1 MIGSNFEPVS
11 LNKMQISEKS
21 RSVDVLTEADVLV
34 VGSGPGGLAA
44 AISAAREGVQ
54 TILLER
60 YGCFGG
66 NITQVGVESFA
77 WYRHEGTTDVE
88 GIGIEFERRAK
99 QLGGTIK
106 EPQSQSE
113 ALNAEMFKV
122 LADSMV
128 VEEGIVPLLHC
139 LAVGAIME
147 DNMIKGVITES
158 KAGRHAILAKRVIDA
173 TGDADIAH
181 LSGAACYKTPIKD
194 VLPVTVTFSC
204 SGVNKERFME
214 YVKANPVTYKDWG
227 KNWEIKTGG
236 KEDNLFSP
244 YLEEPFNQ
252 ARQDGLIPKNMTSIA
267 GTWSSITDTGE
278 ATYLNMIHLTEHDCT
293 DIWDLTKAEMEGRHQ
308 SMLAIEAL
316 KKYVPGFENARLRN
330 FGMTLGTRDSRKII
344 GQYNLTEHDVLNQAR
359 FEDAIG
365 IFPEFLDGYCV
376 LALPTTGR
384 YFQIPYGVLVP
395 QGVENLL
402 AAGRC
407 IAGDKISHAAV
418 RSMMCC
424 TVTGQAAGVA
434 AAVSLKEN
442 VPCSAVQIEKVQLAL
457 KKQGVRIS
465 LNFDEEL

>member
-1 MIGSNFEPVS
+1 M
-11 LNKMQISEKS
+11 KQISEKS
-21 RSVDVLTEADVLV
+21 RSTDVFAETDVLV

-44 AISAAREGVQ
+44 AISAAREGVK

-99 QLGGTIK
+99 ELGGTIK

-147 DNMIKGVITES
+147 DKMIKGVIIES

-181 LSGAACYKTPIKD
+181 LSSAACYKTSIKD

-236 KEDNLFSP
+236 KEDELFSP

-252 ARQDGLIPKNMTSIA
+252 ARRDGLIPKNMTSIA

-316 KKYVPGFENARLRN
+316 KKYVPGFENARLRS

-442 VPCSAVQIEKVQLAL
+442 VPSSAVQIEKVQLAL

-465 LNFDEEL
+465 

>member
-1 MIGSNFEPVS
+1 
-11 LNKMQISEKS
+11 
-21 RSVDVLTEADVLV
+21 
-34 VGSGPGGLAA
+34 
-44 AISAAREGVQ
+44 
-54 TILLER
+54 
-60 YGCFGG
+60 
-66 NITQVGVESFA
+66 VGVESFA

-147 DNMIKGVITES
+147 DKMIKGVIIES

-181 LSGAACYKTPIKD
+181 LSSAACYKTSIKD

-236 KEDNLFSP
+236 KEDELFSP

-316 KKYVPGFENARLRN
+316 KKYVPGFENARLRS

-442 VPCSAVQIEKVQLAL
+442 VPSSAVQIEKVQLAL

-465 LNFDEEL
+465 